1 MEKRSAI
8 QRTGAL
14 DGAPQKLSYYILYVS
29 DAELAPMGNPYL
41 FLELERVDNSWNNL
55 LHQSMSLGCLGL
67 AILTQD
73 LEPRVEVLR
82 KQPVA

>member
-29 DAELAPMGNPYL
+29 DAALEPMGNLYL
-41 FLELERVDNSWNNL
+41 FLELERVNNSLDNL
-55 LHQSMSLGCLGL
+55 LRQSLSLECLG
-67 AILTQD
+67 
-73 LEPRVEVLR
+73 
-82 KQPVA
+82 

>member
-14 DGAPQKLSYYILYVS
+14 DGAPQKLSYYILHVS
-29 DAELAPMGNPYL
+29 DATLEPMGYPYL
-41 FLELERVDNSWNNL
+41 FLELEWVNDCLNNL
-55 LHQSMSLGCLGL
+55 LCQSMSLGCLGL

-73 LEPRVEVLR
+73 LEPRVEVMG